1 MALSRSVTI
10 SIPSLC
16 NLDFYAIRFYDR
28 AHRIYDA
35 AILTRSYN
43 QHALLS
49 HIRHFIKILFV
60 NKGIE
65 FINFPWYI

>member
-10 SIPSLC
+10 SIPSLR
-16 NLDFYAIRFYDR
+16 NLDFNAIRFYDR
-28 AHRIYDA
+28 AHRVCDA
-35 AILTRSYN
+35 AILTKCFN
-43 QHALLS
+43 QHARLP

-65 FINFPWYI
+65 CTNFPWYI